1 MKYTNKLKPTTRA
14 DSAQMLRMLNGS
26 GVVQRTTTQRDTIRI
41 NFTAQGIGTADSH
54 LEELEAIRS
63 SGPEDLIV
71 VYFTDCPG
79 GAMGTGQS
87 LINALMETPAH
98 TVAVLEGHNCSL
110 ATMIPLICREIIVT
124 PYTSMML
131 HSVSG
136 GSYGT
141 MVNQERQ
148 AMFFSKLYSDFIEDV
163 YDWFLSPEE
172 IQDLKNGLEIY
183 LNSEEIE
190 ERLQRRAELIAA
202 ESEEEECSG
211 SAGRRG
217 CEGCSGTCEVDEDE
231 AEEEEQEAPAPTR
244 LKGVLHQTEVVAK
257 VEPPPVKKP
266 SKKKA
271 AKA

>member
-1 MKYTNKLKPTTRA
+1 MKYTNKLKPATRA

-26 GVVQRTTTQRDTIRI
+26 GVVQRTTTQRDIIRI
-41 NFTAQGIGTADSH
+41 NFTEQGISGISDH

-63 SGPEDLIV
+63 AGAEDLIV
-71 VYFTDCPG
+71 LYFSDAPG
-79 GAMGTGQS
+79 GSMGTGQS

-110 ATMIPLICREIIVT
+110 ATMVPLICREIIVT

-136 GSYGT
+136 GAYGT

-163 YDWFLSPEE
+163 YDGFLSPEE

-190 ERLQRRAELIAA
+190 ERLQRRAELLAA
-202 ESEEEECSG
+202 EAEEEECPG
-211 SAGRRG
+211 SAGSRG
-217 CEGCSGTCEVDEDE
+217 CGGCSKEGCSNEGGTVGVDW
-231 AEEEEQEAPAPTR
+231 EEEEQEAPI
-244 LKGVLHQTEVVAK
+244 
-257 VEPPPVKKP
+257 PPVKKP

-271 AKA
+271 TKA

>member
-26 GVVQRTTTQRDTIRI
+26 GVVQRTTTQRDIIRI
-41 NFTAQGIGTADSH
+41 NFTEQGISGISDH

-63 SGPEDLIV
+63 ASAEDLIV
-71 VYFTDCPG
+71 LYFSDAPG
-79 GAMGTGQS
+79 GSMGTGQS

-136 GSYGT
+136 GSHGT

-163 YDWFLSPEE
+163 YSNFLSPSEL
-172 IQDLKNGLEIY
+172 DDMKKGLEIY

-190 ERLQRRAELIAA
+190 ERLKKRAELMEA
-202 ESEEEECSG
+202 EDDEECDSVDCPV
-211 SAGRRG
+211 RV
-217 CEGCSGTCEVDEDE
+217 EGMIH
-231 AEEEEQEAPAPTR
+231 
-244 LKGVLHQTEVVAK
+244 KTEVIAEVVSDAT
-257 VEPPPVKKP
+257 PPVKKKSP
-266 SKKKA
+266 KKEKA
-271 AKA
+271 FNENDDPDYEKPKAPPRAPKVTK

>member
-1 MKYTNKLKPTTRA
+1 MKYTNKLKSTTRA

-26 GVVQRTTTQRDTIRI
+26 GVVQRTTTQRDIIRI
-41 NFTAQGIGTADSH
+41 NFTAKGISTVDEH

-63 SGPEDLIV
+63 SGPEDLII

-79 GAMGTGQS
+79 GVMGTGQS

-110 ATMIPLICREIIVT
+110 ATMIPLICGEVVVT

-163 YDWFLSPEE
+163 YSNFLSPSELD
-172 IQDLKNGLEIY
+172 DLKKGLEIY

-190 ERLQRRAELIAA
+190 ERLKKRAELMEA
-202 ESEEEECSG
+202 E
-211 SAGRRG
+211 A
-217 CEGCSGTCEVDEDE
+217 EDE
-231 AEEEEQEAPAPTR
+231 CDCGECPVFGA
-244 LKGVLHQTEVVAK
+244 GVIHKTDVIAEVVRDVTPPAK
-257 VEPPPVKKP
+257 KKAPVKKASP
-266 SKKKA
+266 KTTK
-271 AKA
+271 